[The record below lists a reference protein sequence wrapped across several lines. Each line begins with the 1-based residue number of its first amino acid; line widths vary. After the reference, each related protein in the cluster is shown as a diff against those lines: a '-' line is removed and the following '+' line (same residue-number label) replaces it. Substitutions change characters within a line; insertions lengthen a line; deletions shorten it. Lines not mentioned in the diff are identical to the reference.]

1 MHKGKVTKGDV
12 TMANKTNRR
21 LALRKETLR
30 QLSESQ
36 LRNVAG
42 GYASGY
48 ICAAAEQSGKCGSTT
63 SLSDVDTRDLP
74 PPDGR

>member
-1 MHKGKVTKGDV
+1 
-12 TMANKTNRR
+12 MAKKTNRK

-42 GYASGY
+42 GLASGY
-48 ICAAAEQSGKCGSTT
+48 ICVAAEQSGKCGSTT
-63 SLSDVDTRDLP
+63 SLSGVDSLDLP